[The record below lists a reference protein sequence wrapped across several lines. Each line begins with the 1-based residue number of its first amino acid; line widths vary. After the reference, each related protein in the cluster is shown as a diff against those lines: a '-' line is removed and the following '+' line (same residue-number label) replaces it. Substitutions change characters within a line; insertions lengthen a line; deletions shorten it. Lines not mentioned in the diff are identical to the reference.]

1 MMDSDDQKLF
11 HVIPPKESKCV
22 WMTAGILS
30 YQLCD
35 KEFDCEECPLDI
47 ALRQR
52 FTQHQPKVVRQRPA
66 SPSKGSEESSVGVLF
81 GRKHLWVKPRG
92 ENKVRLGIEPG
103 MASVLVSPMAI
114 VLPALGA
121 QIARNKACSWIVL
134 GGGTLPM
141 ISPIT
146 GRVTAT
152 NGMLAENPHVVCAS
166 PLDEGWLFELTVSK
180 DDVNDAD
187 VLASA
192 DVARIYGDDERPLK
206 HLLCPEPGKRES
218 ESYQTQPDH
227 RRAIERLSERLGP
240 TEYLR
245 LLRNIYT

>member
-1 MMDSDDQKLF
+1 MLDTDDQKLF
-11 HVIPPKESKCV
+11 HVIPPEESKCV

-35 KEFDCEECPLDI
+35 REFECEECPLDI

-52 FTQHQPKVVRQRPA
+52 FTHHEPTVVRQRPA
-66 SPSKGSEESSVGVLF
+66 TPTKAPEESRIGVLF
-81 GRKHLWVKPRG
+81 GRKHLWVKRKG
-92 ENKVRLGIEPG
+92 EDKVRLGIEPG

-146 GRVTAT
+146 GLVTAT
-152 NGMLAENPHVVCAS
+152 NNLLAERPHAVCAS
-166 PLDEGWLFELTVSK
+166 PLDEGWLFELSVSNA
-180 DDVNDAD
+180 DVDDAD
-187 VLASA
+187 VLATA
-192 DVARIYGDDERPLK
+192 DVARIYADDERPLK
-206 HLLCPEPGKRES
+206 HLLSAETGGPGS
-218 ESYQTQPDH
+218 ENRQSPMNH
-227 RRAIERLSERLGP
+227 GRVMERLSERLGP
-240 TEYLR
+240 TEYLK

>member
-1 MMDSDDQKLF
+1 MIDSHDQKLF
-11 HVIPPKESKCV
+11 HVIPPQESKCV

-35 KEFDCEECPLDI
+35 RAFDCEQCPLDI

-52 FTQHQPKVVRQRPA
+52 FTRHQPKVDRERSVT
-66 SPSKGSEESSVGVLF
+66 PSKGSEESSVGVLF
-81 GRKHLWVKPRG
+81 GRKHLWVKRRG
-92 ENKVRLGIEPG
+92 GDKVRLGIEPG

-114 VLPALGA
+114 VLPALGT

-146 GRVTAT
+146 GQVVST
-152 NGMLAENPHVVCAS
+152 NSILSEHPHAVCAS
-166 PLDEGWLFELTVSK
+166 PLDEGWLFELSVSNA
-180 DDVNDAD
+180 DLDDAD
-187 VLASA
+187 VLATA
-192 DVARIYGDDERPLK
+192 DVARIYAEDEGPLR
-206 HLLCPEPGKRES
+206 HLLSAETQKTES
-218 ESYQTQPDH
+218 ESSQVQSDH

-240 TEYLR
+240 TEYMK
-245 LLRNIYT
+245 LLRNSYT

>member
-1 MMDSDDQKLF
+1 MIDTDDQKLF
-11 HVIPPKESKCV
+11 HVIPPQESKCV

-35 KEFDCEECPLDI
+35 RAFDCEQCPLDI

-52 FTQHQPKVVRQRPA
+52 FTQHQPKVNRDKVVPQAKGVEEA
-66 SPSKGSEESSVGVLF
+66 SIGVLF
-81 GRKHLWVKPRG
+81 GRKHLWVKRRG

-121 QIARNKACSWIVL
+121 EIARNKACSWIVL

-146 GRVTAT
+146 GQVVAT
-152 NGMLAENPHVVCAS
+152 NSMLAEHPHAVCAS
-166 PLDEGWLFELTVSK
+166 PLDEGWLFELSVVES
-180 DDVNDAD
+180 DIEDAD
-187 VLASA
+187 VLPTA
-192 DVARIYGDDERPLK
+192 DVARVYADDESQLRHMLSAEPQK
-206 HLLCPEPGKRES
+206 PEGEGAHVVM
-218 ESYQTQPDH
+218 DH
-227 RRAIERLSERLGP
+227 RRAIERLSEKLGP
-240 TEYLR
+240 TEYLKI
-245 LLRNIYT
+245 LRNSYT

>member
-1 MMDSDDQKLF
+1 MLDTEDQKLF
-11 HVIPPKESKCV
+11 HVIPPEESKCV

-35 KEFDCEECPLDI
+35 REFVCEECPLDI

-52 FTQHQPKVVRQRPA
+52 FTHQEPTVVRQRSATPA
-66 SPSKGSEESSVGVLF
+66 KAPEEPRAGVLF
-81 GRKHLWVKPRG
+81 GRKHLWIKRKR
-92 ENKVRLGIEPG
+92 EDKVRLGIEPG

-134 GGGTLPM
+134 GGGTLPI

-146 GRVTAT
+146 GLVTAT
-152 NGMLAENPHVVCAS
+152 NNLLAERPHAVCAS
-166 PLDEGWLFELTVSK
+166 PLDDGWLFELSVSNA
-180 DDVNDAD
+180 DFDDAD
-187 VLASA
+187 VIATA
-192 DVARIYGDDERPLK
+192 DVARVYADDEQPLK
-206 HLLCPEPGKRES
+206 LLLSAEIGRAELENAQGPISHG
-218 ESYQTQPDH
+218 
-227 RRAIERLSERLGP
+227 RAIERLSERLGP
-240 TEYLR
+240 TEYLK

>member
-1 MMDSDDQKLF
+1 MIDSDEQKLF
-11 HVIPPKESKCV
+11 HVIPPEESKCV

-35 KEFDCEECPLDI
+35 REFECERCPLDI

-52 FTQHQPKVVRQRPA
+52 FTQHQPKVNRVRPA
-66 SPSKGSEESSVGVLF
+66 ASPKEPEESRVGVLF
-81 GRKHLWVKPRG
+81 GRKHLWMKRRG

-141 ISPIT
+141 VSPIT
-146 GRVTAT
+146 GQVTAT
-152 NGMLAENPHVVCAS
+152 NNMLAEHPHAVCAS
-166 PLDEGWLFELTVSK
+166 PLDEGWLFELSVSPA
-180 DDVNDAD
+180 DVDDAD
-187 VLASA
+187 VLATA
-192 DVARIYGDDERPLK
+192 DVARIYADDERALT
-206 HLLCPEPGKRES
+206 HLLSTDPGNAQS
-218 ESYQTQPDH
+218 EHYQSQTEH
-227 RRAIERLSERLGP
+227 GRAIERLSERLGP
-240 TEYLR
+240 TEYLK